1 MKIKQFLQFITLFFC
16 VLFGSQAFAG
26 NMSEEE
32 AEHWAQS
39 KGNEILSILTS
50 TDIESKYDQL
60 DNIMRNDIDMDYA
73 ARYVVGKYWNKMSEE
88 QRERYLDLF
97 QQYTE
102 SLYKSYPLTIDKGDV
117 SFTVDNVVAD
127 VKLVNVYCTVYVK
140 KLSQNPKNGSKGGIK
155 VIFILVKNDDGK
167 IKVRDLKVSESSFL
181 ISYRD
186 RFYKIIHEE
195 NDDDIDWF
203 LDDLEMRIEDNN
215 EKNAKNNA
223 EQEF

>member
-1 MKIKQFLQFITLFFC
+1 MKIKQFLQLITLFFC

-32 AEHWAQS
+32 AEQWAQN
-39 KGNEILSILTS
+39 KGNEILNILTS

-73 ARYVVGKYWNKMSEE
+73 ARYVVGKYWNKMSED
-88 QRERYLDLF
+88 QRKRYLDLF

-102 SLYKSYPLTIDKGDV
+102 SLYKSYPLTIDKGEV

-140 KLSQNPKNGSKGGIK
+140 KLSQNSKNGSKGGVK